1 MQEIAK
7 ISGSAVD
14 VSNYE
19 DIEKLIEKR
28 YNATGVFIV
37 SVPSNVKNDIRKAIE
52 LALSGK
58 AEAALAFKN
67 VYEKFRVNGF
77 HDEKKVLESFN
88 ESIEIFELISKI
100 KEIYPALEGQIYLS
114 VEDMTLSTIK
124 KFLSSKIGKAINVFH
139 GYEAGLIVDQI
150 SGYEVMI
157 NSSVQRGKS
166 FIKSIDTQ
174 SINLVGGLTALTS
187 DKKVV
192 RLPEGGSDLVAT
204 LLAISAESQKLD
216 LWTNAKGL
224 MSADPGIIS
233 NAKKIDILSYNE
245 ALEILSFNP
254 NIFNPK
260 AMELL
265 KSKGVRLYIND
276 IKQPIENGTEIR
288 GEGVIST
295 NVVKAVANLDGLAI
309 FTIIGTGLR
318 SLLPNL
324 LNSFLLSNLKFYT
337 VTQNASGSEVN
348 IIIDRKD
355 VNKYR
360 NLIEIQ
366 FMGEKI
372 QDYRIIDNVC
382 AVSIIGEGMKGTPGV
397 ASRLFGA
404 VAREKINIIM
414 ITQGSSELNIGFVIN
429 SEDCKKAISAV
440 HKEFIQ

>member
-1 MQEIAK
+1 MYEIAK
-7 ISGSAVD
+7 IS
-14 VSNYE
+14 SNAINNFE
-19 DIEKLIEKR
+19 DIERLIKER
-28 YNATGVFIV
+28 YKGYGLFVI
-37 SVPSNVKNDIRKAIE
+37 SVPYTIKSDINKAIVM
-52 LALSGK
+52 ALNGQTESINV
-58 AEAALAFKN
+58 FKQI
-67 VYEKFRVNGF
+67 YEKLKVLGF
-77 HDEKKVLESFN
+77 YDEKKVLNSLN

-114 VEDMTLSTIK
+114 VEDMMLSALK
-124 KFLSSKIGKAINVFH
+124 KLLSLKMSSKKINLFN
-139 GYEAGLIVDQI
+139 GYESGVIIDPI
-150 SGYEVMI
+150 SKYEIMI
-157 NSSVQRGKS
+157 NSSIQRGKI
-166 FIKSIDTQ
+166 FIKNIEPDSV
-174 SINLVGGLTALTS
+174 NLVGGLTALTT

-192 RLPEGGSDLVAT
+192 RLPDGGSDIIAT
-204 LLAISAESQKLD
+204 LLAVSAESQKLD
-216 LWTNAKGL
+216 LWTNVKGL
-224 MSADPGIIS
+224 MSADPLIVS
-233 NAKKIDILSYNE
+233 DAKKIDILSYNE

-254 NIFNPK
+254 SIFNPK
-260 AMELL
+260 AMEIL
-265 KSKGVRLYIND
+265 KSKGVKLYVNY
-276 IKQPIENGTEIR
+276 IKMPMQSGTEIR
-288 GEGVIST
+288 GEGVISS

-324 LNSFLLSNLKFYT
+324 LNSFLLADLKFYT

-360 NLIEIQ
+360 SLIEIQ

-397 ASRLFGA
+397 ASRLFSA
-404 VAREKINIIM
+404 VAKEKINIIM

-429 SEDCKKAISAV
+429 SEDCENAIKAV